1 MTIRTILSKLSD
13 CVDFNEANY
22 VFVSVPLLFADGQ
35 KRDFAVFNDNDK
47 RDAMYV
53 VLGKGYSTFKHGHIK
68 TVYCVLPREAATSE
82 IEQYRN
88 MQDPYMYKYRLPER
102 VFNSILNQF
111 LVDIDSTVETCR
123 NNYAQTGNEW
133 DGDANWRRKLQE
145 WFGWKFD

>member
-22 VFVSVPLLFADGQ
+22 VFVSVSLLFADGQ
-35 KRDFAVFNDNDK
+35 KRDFAAFNDNDK
-47 RDAMYV
+47 RDEMDI
-53 VLGKGYSTFKHGHIK
+53 VLGKGFSTFKHGHIK

-82 IEQYRN
+82 IEQYRD

-102 VFNSILNQF
+102 VFNSILNQ
-111 LVDIDSTVETCR
+111 LVVDVDSTIEANR
-123 NNYAQTGNEW
+123 NRYAQTGYEW
-133 DGDANWRRKLQE
+133 DGGANWRRKLQE

>member
-35 KRDFAVFNDNDK
+35 KRDFAAFNDNDK
-47 RDAMYV
+47 RDVMYV

-68 TVYCVLPREAATSE
+68 TVYCVLPKEAATSE

-111 LVDIDSTVETCR
+111 LVDIDSTVEACR
-123 NNYAQTGNEW
+123 NHYAQTGYEW